1 MDYTTLEILDLGKPG
16 IYEIINKSLDKRY
29 IGESANVLS
38 RLGKHLSTLK
48 ENVHDCAQLQ
58 IDWNNAKLQK
68 KEYEIFS
75 IRIIHIGDDCNLLK
89 DRRTKEKQLLLKYCQ
104 SQLYNFISDRA
115 QILYRTRVSIKG
127 ITHESIRHAA
137 EYCKVS
143 QTTLRRWLQ
152 SDKYPDCFEIEKI
165 SYGISRCLIDGIEY
179 PSVKAVVEAGI
190 APNSLFV
197 IRRIKNPKYL
207 TWQSISTKRNKY
219 GLIS

>member
-1 MDYTTLEILDLGKPG
+1 MDLSTLEVLDLGKPG
-16 IYEIINKSLDKRY
+16 IYEIIHSFSNKRY
-29 IGESANVLS
+29 IGESANILS

-48 ENVHDCAQLQ
+48 ENVHDCEQLQ
-58 IDWNNAKLQK
+58 IEWNNAKLHK

-75 IRIIHIGDDCNLLK
+75 MRIIHIGESWNCLK
-89 DRRTKEKQLLLKYCQ
+89 DRKNQEKRLLKKYSQ
-104 SQLYNFISDRA
+104 SELYNFISDRA

-127 ITHESIRHAA
+127 VTHESIRHAA

-152 SDKYPDCFEIEKI
+152 SDKYADCFEMEKL

-179 PSVKAVVEAGI
+179 PSVNAVVEAGI
-190 APNSLFV
+190 APNRLFV
-197 IRRIKNPKYL
+197 SRRIKNPKYT

-219 GLIS
+219 NLIN